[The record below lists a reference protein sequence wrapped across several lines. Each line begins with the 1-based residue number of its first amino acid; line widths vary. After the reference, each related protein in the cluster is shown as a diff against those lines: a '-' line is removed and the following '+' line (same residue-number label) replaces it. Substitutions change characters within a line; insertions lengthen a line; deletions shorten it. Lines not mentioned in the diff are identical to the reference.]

1 MVPSVSPWTD
11 EQAQR
16 KKHKRSHCSDAPRK
30 NLHSSRERDQLL
42 RSDSGHLTH
51 PDCWAFVFLCCFIAV
66 EQCDFFFFYWFSLL
80 HRPCR
85 PLWSRTL
92 TFLRALRDKITTSP
106 FSTFLLGPHRGRTP
120 RQPPPPPAP
129 GSLTPGARDGNWA
142 TPSGSADPGCSSQTA
157 GNVNSTN
164 IHRWH
169 SVLIWRSVHMSRAK
183 LGAHRGCQPS
193 PLSSSKIS
201 KPGLLLYM
209 TRGRISENVTVSPAK
224 WPPQPGHH
232 EEKRITAACI

>member
-1 MVPSVSPWTD
+1 MSRDETKWQRLCYIIIQCQAFSGSLTNYMCQILGWRLQSCHQDSLFGPTFDMHNAHNLSLTHVCKFKAALCHHMVPSVSPWTD

-51 PDCWAFVFLCCFIAV
+51 PDCWAFVFLCCFTAV
-66 EQCDFFFFYWFSLL
+66 ELDCVIFFFYWFSLL

-106 FSTFLLGPHRGRTP
+106 FSTFLLGPHRGRTR
-120 RQPPPPPAP
+120 RQPPPGPRQP
-129 GSLTPGARDGNWA
+129 D
-142 TPSGSADPGCSSQTA
+142 SGRSGWKLSNTERVSWSRLLIT
-157 GNVNSTN
+157 NS
-164 IHRWH
+164 WQ
-169 SVLIWRSVHMSRAK
+169 
-183 LGAHRGCQPS
+183 C
-193 PLSSSKIS
+193 
-201 KPGLLLYM
+201 
-209 TRGRISENVTVSPAK
+209 
-224 WPPQPGHH
+224 
-232 EEKRITAACI
+232 